1 MSTSNSVQCVLC
13 PRKCRLQENMRGDCK
28 TRMNLGGKLHTLVY
42 GNPCAVHVDPIEKK
56 PIFHMLPGSLSFSI
70 ATAGCNLHCKYC
82 QNWEIS
88 QISPEE
94 TKNRDM
100 PPEKVVDLALSS
112 GCESISYTY
121 TDPVVFYEYTLD
133 TSKLAKEKGLKNVL
147 VTAGYIN
154 KDPLIELCQYT
165 DAAHIDLKG
174 FSEDFYETVCSASL
188 QPVLNTIK
196 TMHKEGVWIELIN
209 LVVPTLND
217 DFIKIEEM
225 CKWIK
230 DEVGMDVPL
239 HFSRF
244 YPMYKLKNL
253 PLTPDETLVHAR
265 DIGLNAGLNYVYI
278 GNIPGQTGENTYC
291 PQCKKIV
298 IGRIGYS
305 IKDKNIIKGKCKF
318 CGKEIPGIWG

>member
-1 MSTSNSVQCVLC
+1 
-13 PRKCRLQENMRGDCK
+13 
-28 TRMNLGGKLHTLVY
+28 VY
-42 GNPCAVHVDPIEKK
+42 GNPCAIHTDPIEKK
-56 PIFHMLPGSLSFSI
+56 PIYHMLPGSMSFSI

-88 QISPEE
+88 QSIPEE
-94 TKNRDM
+94 TNNTDM
-100 PPEKVVDLALSS
+100 PPEKVVELALKS
-112 GCESISYTY
+112 GCDTISYTY
-121 TDPVVFYEYTLD
+121 TDPVVYYEYALD
-133 TSKLAKEKGLKNVL
+133 TSKLAKEKGLRNIL

-154 KDPLIELCQYT
+154 TEPLFELCKYI

-174 FSEDFYETVCSASL
+174 FTEDFYANVCSGTL
-188 QPVLNTIK
+188 QPVLNTIQ
-196 TMHKEGVWIELIN
+196 TMHEEGVWIELIN
-209 LVVPTLND
+209 LIIPTLND

-230 DEVGMDVPL
+230 SNIGPDVPL

-253 PLTPDETLVHAR
+253 PLTPEETLTQAR
-265 DIGLNAGLNYVYI
+265 DIALKTGLNYVYV
-278 GNIPGQTGENTYC
+278 GNIPGHPGENTFC

-305 IKDKNIIKGKCKF
+305 IREKNILNGNCKF
-318 CGKEIPGIWG
+318 CGHKIPGIWK